1 MKRKSFQHRQ
11 VSFPAPFVRPIANHQ
26 PNLARPF
33 PVSRPP
39 GIRAKKIFV
48 IKQSSRPFDFRSG
61 QALAAP
67 NAARKKIRHILIFD
81 DHPDSLRLVFGRR
94 ANPSG
99 RRVNPHVHLSAP
111 PRASSWE
118 LILVSMLTVGALV
131 AMFWPLF

>member
-11 VSFPAPFVRPIANHQ
+11 MSFPAPFVRPIPNHQ
-26 PNLARPF
+26 PNLARPL
-33 PVSRPP
+33 PVSRQL

-48 IKQSSRPFDFRSG
+48 IKEPSRPFDSRSG
-61 QALAAP
+61 QPLPAT
-67 NAARKKIRHILIFD
+67 NAARKKIQHILIFD

-94 ANPSG
+94 
-99 RRVNPHVHLSAP
+99 VNPQAHLSAP
-111 PRASSWE
+111 PPASSWK

>member
-1 MKRKSFQHRQ
+1 MKWKSFHHRQ
-11 VSFPAPFVRPIANHQ
+11 MSFPAPFVRPIANHQ

-33 PVSRPP
+33 PVSRQP

-48 IKQSSRPFDFRSG
+48 IKQSNRRFDSRSRQPLP
-61 QALAAP
+61 AT
-67 NAARKKIRHILIFD
+67 NAARKKIQHILIFD

-94 ANPSG
+94 
-99 RRVNPHVHLSAP
+99 VNPRAHLSAP
-111 PRASSWE
+111 PPVSSWE

>member
-1 MKRKSFQHRQ
+1 MKRKSLQHRQ
-11 VSFPAPFVRPIANHQ
+11 MSFPAPFVRPIANHQ

-33 PVSRPP
+33 PVSRQP

-48 IKQSSRPFDFRSG
+48 IKESSRPLGSRSG
-61 QALAAP
+61 QALPAT
-67 NAARKKIRHILIFD
+67 NAARKRIQHILIFD

-94 ANPSG
+94 INPQA
-99 RRVNPHVHLSAP
+99 HLSAP

-118 LILVSMLTVGALV
+118 LILVSIVTVGALV

>member
-11 VSFPAPFVRPIANHQ
+11 MSFPAPFVRPIADHQ

-33 PVSRPP
+33 PASRQP

-48 IKQSSRPFDFRSG
+48 IKESSRPFDSRSG
-61 QALAAP
+61 QALPAT
-67 NAARKKIRHILIFD
+67 NAARKRIQHILIFD

-94 ANPSG
+94 
-99 RRVNPHVHLSAP
+99 VNPQAHLSAP
-111 PRASSWE
+111 PPASSWE

>member
-11 VSFPAPFVRPIANHQ
+11 MSFPAPFVRPIAIHQ

-33 PVSRPP
+33 PASRQP

-48 IKQSSRPFDFRSG
+48 IKESSRPLGSRSG
-61 QALAAP
+61 QALPAT
-67 NAARKKIRHILIFD
+67 NAARKRIQHILIFD

-94 ANPSG
+94 
-99 RRVNPHVHLSAP
+99 VNPQAHLSAP
-111 PRASSWE
+111 PAASSLE
-118 LILVSMLTVGALV
+118 IILISMVTVGALV

>member
-11 VSFPAPFVRPIANHQ
+11 ISFPAPFVRPIANHQ

-48 IKQSSRPFDFRSG
+48 IKESSRRFDSRSG
-61 QALAAP
+61 QPLAAP
-67 NAARKKIRHILIFD
+67 NAARKRIQRILIFD
-81 DHPDSLRLVFGRR
+81 DHPDSLRLVL
-94 ANPSG
+94 G
-99 RRVNPHVHLSAP
+99 RRVNPQAHLSAP
-111 PRASSWE
+111 PPAGPWE
-118 LILVSMLTVGALV
+118 VILVSMLTMGALV

>member
-11 VSFPAPFVRPIANHQ
+11 MSFPAPFVRPIANHQ

-33 PVSRPP
+33 AASRQP

-48 IKQSSRPFDFRSG
+48 IKESSRSLGSRSG
-61 QALAAP
+61 QALPAT
-67 NAARKKIRHILIFD
+67 NAARKRIQHILIFD

-94 ANPSG
+94 
-99 RRVNPHVHLSAP
+99 VNPQAHLSAP
-111 PRASSWE
+111 PPASSLE
-118 LILVSMLTVGALV
+118 LILISMVTVGALV

>member
-33 PVSRPP
+33 PVGRPP

-48 IKQSSRPFDFRSG
+48 IKESSRPFGSRSG
-61 QALAAP
+61 PPLPAT
-67 NAARKKIRHILIFD
+67 NAARKRIQHILIFD

-94 ANPSG
+94 
-99 RRVNPHVHLSAP
+99 VNPHVHLSAP
-111 PRASSWE
+111 PRASSCE

>member
-26 PNLARPF
+26 PNLERPF
-33 PVSRPP
+33 PVSRQP

-48 IKQSSRPFDFRSG
+48 IKESSRPFDSGSG
-61 QALAAP
+61 QALPAT
-67 NAARKKIRHILIFD
+67 NAARKRIQHILIFD
-81 DHPDSLRLVFGRR
+81 DHPDSLRLVL
-94 ANPSG
+94 G
-99 RRVNPHVHLSAP
+99 RRVNPQAHLSAP

-118 LILVSMLTVGALV
+118 LILASMVTVGALV